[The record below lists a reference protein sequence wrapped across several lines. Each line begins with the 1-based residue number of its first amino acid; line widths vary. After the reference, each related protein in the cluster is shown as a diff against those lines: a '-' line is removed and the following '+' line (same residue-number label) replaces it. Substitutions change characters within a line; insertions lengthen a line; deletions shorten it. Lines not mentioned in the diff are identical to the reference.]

1 MHAKK
6 LELKKIRKED
16 LTSIIKWR
24 NDSEIMKYNTQ
35 YFLLNM
41 EYEEKWYGD
50 IIKKDSKNKMF
61 VFKYGKDI
69 VGVGGLIHLDNQNK
83 NADVAII
90 LGESKMHGKGL
101 GKKALQ
107 LLVDYGFNKMKL
119 HRIGAEIFEYNKIS
133 LKLFEKLNF
142 KKELEMKDYLWRDGR
157 WWKVF
162 TYSVINLK
170 N

>member
-1 MHAKK
+1 MNHKIELNRITK
-6 LELKKIRKED
+6 GDLELLK
-16 LTSIIKWR
+16 KWR
-24 NDSEIMKYNTQ
+24 NDPEILKFNTQ

-41 EYEEKWYGD
+41 EHQKKWFDEINDEG
-50 IIKKDSKNKMF
+50 SQNKMF
-61 VFKYGKDI
+61 VFKYRNKT
-69 VGVGGLIHLDNQNK
+69 VGVGGLIHLDKQNK

-90 LGESKMHGKGL
+90 LGESKIHGKGL

>member
-1 MHAKK
+1 MHTKK

-16 LTSIIKWR
+16 LRSIIKWR

-41 EYEEKWYGD
+41 EYEEKWYDD

-90 LGESKMHGKGL
+90 LGETRIHGKGF
-101 GKKALQ
+101 GTKALQ
-107 LLVDYGFNKMKL
+107 MLIDYGFFKMKL
-119 HRIGAEIFEYNKIS
+119 HRIGADIFEYNKIS
-133 LKLFEKLNF
+133 VKLFEKLGF
-142 KKELEMKDYLWRDGR
+142 TKEGVLNDYLWRSGK
-157 WWKVF
+157 WWNLYK
-162 TYSVINLK
+162 YSIIN
-170 N
+170 

>member
-1 MHAKK
+1 MNNKI
-6 LELKKIRKED
+6 ELSRIKKED
-16 LTSIIKWR
+16 LELLKKWR
-24 NDSEIMKYNTQ
+24 NDSKILKFNTQ

-41 EYEEKWYGD
+41 DHQKKWFD
-50 IIKKDSKNKMF
+50 EVNDKESRNKMF
-61 VFKYGKDI
+61 VFKYRNKA
-69 VGVGGLIHLDNQNK
+69 VGVGGLIHLDKQNK

-119 HRIGAEIFEYNKIS
+119 HRIGAEIFENNKIS